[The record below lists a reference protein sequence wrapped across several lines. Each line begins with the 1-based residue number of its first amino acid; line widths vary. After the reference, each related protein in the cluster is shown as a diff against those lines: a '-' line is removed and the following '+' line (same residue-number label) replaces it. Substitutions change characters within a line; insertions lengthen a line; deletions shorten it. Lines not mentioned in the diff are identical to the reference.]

1 MPDQDNW
8 NQGHLADRPIPSLLF
23 HLWQS
28 EKSGILK
35 IKHGDQA
42 RIVGFQDGRIA
53 VSPQTLSQKDFLEDL
68 VERNILDSSLSAEC
82 EQYAEQN
89 SCSLIKALHELS
101 PIRPSETW
109 PLLERFTKERVY
121 SLFDLDEGSYEF
133 VHESGSQIAGILFLI
148 QTLPLILQG
157 IRRMKNQTAIDARIP
172 DGDTHIQILS
182 PYYSDQ
188 MRLEPTEKYLLNLI
202 KHQSHLNTIYES
214 SELGMKDTKKILFAF
229 LSVGLISF
237 SSEKTPAHLR
247 QKSETLGFDE
257 KLAAFNSKFSYIY
270 KYISKELG
278 PVAFN
283 LIEKCLEELK
293 PYLSSIWQQGK
304 FDSEGRIPLDTLLK
318 TDIAFAST
326 ETKKELIRD
335 LNEILM
341 AEVIA
346 VRKNLGDEHESI
358 LVNNL
363 KKTGEGT

>member
-8 NQGHLADRPIPSLLF
+8 NQGHLADRPIPALLF
-23 HLWQS
+23 RLWES
-28 EKSGILK
+28 EKTGILK

-42 RIVGFQDGRIA
+42 KTVGFKDGRIA
-53 VSPQTLSQKDFLEDL
+53 VSTQTISQKDFLNDL
-68 VERNILDSSLSAEC
+68 VERNILDSSLLAEC

-89 SCSLIKALHELS
+89 SCSLVKALHELS
-101 PIRPSETW
+101 SLRPSETW
-109 PLLERFTKERVY
+109 PLLEAFIKEGIY
-121 SLFDLDEGSYEF
+121 SLFDWDEGSYEF
-133 VHESGSQIAGILFLI
+133 VPESGSQVSGILFLI

-157 IRRMKNQTAIDARIP
+157 IRRMKNQTVIEAGIP
-172 DGDTHIQILS
+172 DGESHIQVQA
-182 PYYSDQ
+182 PFYSDQ
-188 MRLEPTEKYLLNLI
+188 IRLEPAEKYLLNLI
-202 KHQSHLNTIYES
+202 KHQIDLKTLYES
-214 SELGMKDTKKILFAF
+214 SELGRKDTTKILFAF

-247 QKSETLGFDE
+247 QKSEPLEFDK

-293 PYLSSIWQQGK
+293 PNLSSIWQQGK
-304 FDSEGRIPLDTLLK
+304 FDSQGRILMDTLLK
-318 TDIAFAST
+318 TDIAFASP

-341 AEVIA
+341 AEIMA
-346 VRKNLGDEHESI
+346 VKKNLGDEHESI

-363 KKTGEGT
+363 KKTGEIG